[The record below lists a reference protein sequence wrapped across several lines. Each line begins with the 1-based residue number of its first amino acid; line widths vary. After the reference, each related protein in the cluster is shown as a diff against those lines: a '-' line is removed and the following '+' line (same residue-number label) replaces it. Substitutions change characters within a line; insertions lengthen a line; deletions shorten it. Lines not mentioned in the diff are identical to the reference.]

1 MTAGASG
8 FAAPAAPA
16 TAPAAAAV
24 VASTVVAPTAAA
36 PAAPAAAAVV
46 ALAPLANC
54 TKKLHLCYQ
63 GSPAAVDL
71 IRLGDPLACK
81 PPSARLVS
89 TCAAVGF
96 GHYLSQ
102 DPIVKAV
109 GLWTKK
115 GPAGPSTETMT
126 VCTGK
131 CTGDCKVCR
140 ILLENVLV
148 DALCP

>member
-16 TAPAAAAV
+16 T
-24 VASTVVAPTAAA
+24 
-36 PAAPAAAAVV
+36 APAAAAVV

-109 GLWTKK
+109 GLWT

-140 ILLENVLV
+140 ILLENILV